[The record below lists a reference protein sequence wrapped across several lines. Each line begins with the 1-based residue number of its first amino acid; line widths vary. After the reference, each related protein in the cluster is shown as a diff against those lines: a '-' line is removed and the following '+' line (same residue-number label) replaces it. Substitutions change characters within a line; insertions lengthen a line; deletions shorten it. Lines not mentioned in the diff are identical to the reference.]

1 MRTPSYVFILFQ
13 LIVIIMAPDTL
24 SLVVL
29 NAPTEVFS
37 RKSMRRAII
46 LFLMISRKVWLV
58 CVSMGMLGA
67 AVSAYQVPCMPD
79 MLETAR

>member
-1 MRTPSYVFILFQ
+1 MRTPSYVLILFQ

>member
-1 MRTPSYVFILFQ
+1 
-13 LIVIIMAPDTL
+13 MAPDTL

>member
-1 MRTPSYVFILFQ
+1 
-13 LIVIIMAPDTL
+13 
-24 SLVVL
+24 
-29 NAPTEVFS
+29 
-37 RKSMRRAII
+37 MRRAII
-46 LFLMISRKVWLV
+46 FFLMISRKVWLV

>member
-1 MRTPSYVFILFQ
+1 MRTPSYVLILFQ

-67 AVSAYQVPCMPD
+67 AASAYQVPCMPD